1 MTHASVGAFGMEL
14 NHSLNRIG
22 CFVCEYG
29 LTADDCTAIFE
40 AGMAAR
46 QRLVGPFVQVP
57 NPNGLSMAELRPDLF
72 ADQQRAA

>member
-1 MTHASVGAFGMEL
+1 MGDFGAQL

-22 CFVCEYG
+22 CFVLEHGLNAADCE
-29 LTADDCTAIFE
+29 AIFN

-46 QRLVGPFVQVP
+46 VQFMGAFVPLQ
-57 NPNGLSMAELRPDLF
+57 NPDKLCLRDLRPDLF

>member
-1 MTHASVGAFGMEL
+1 MGDFGPQL

-22 CFVCEYG
+22 CFVCEHG
-29 LTADDCTAIFE
+29 LSAEDCEAIFN

-46 QRLVGPFVQVP
+46 ANLVGPFVPLP
-57 NPNGLSMAELRPDLF
+57 NPNKLCLVDLRPDLF